1 MAAPPAMLT
10 VDTAPWMREAPTR
23 AVVAAITA
31 GGRPVRF
38 VGGCV
43 RDALAGRSVSDVD
56 IATPEPPSRVLE
68 LLAAAKI
75 KAVPTGLEHG
85 TVTAIVDGR
94 PFEITTLRRDVETD
108 GRRAIVAFTDSWAED
123 AARRDFTINAL
134 SADPDGTVHDP
145 FGGLA
150 DLAAGRVRFVG
161 EAELRIREDVLRIL
175 RFFRFHAHYGKGDPD
190 GPGFAAC
197 RKLAHLLPGL
207 SGERV
212 AAELRRLLAA
222 PDPAATLER
231 MRSAG
236 ILASILPEIAGLAQ
250 LVGLQGLADPAAR
263 DPLLRLAAVLP
274 ADAAVARSVAER
286 LRLSNDER
294 TWLELL
300 ASPPAHV
307 WPARG
312 ETALRRALHRLGPD
326 LVRDLGLLAM
336 ARGDIDAGRPAVQ
349 AAATWTPVTL
359 PVRGQDALEL
369 GVPAGPR
376 VGQLIAA
383 AESWWEENDYRPDR
397 AACLEKLKSLVT
409 PHK

>member
-1 MAAPPAMLT
+1 MTGPAAKLT
-10 VDTAPWMREAPTR
+10 VDAAPWMREAATR
-23 AVVAAITA
+23 AVVAALTA
-31 GGRPVRF
+31 TGRPVRF

-56 IATPEPPSRVLE
+56 IATPEPPTRVLE

-85 TVTAIVDGR
+85 TVTAIIDGR

-108 GRRAIVAFTDSWAED
+108 GRRAVVAFTDSWTED

-134 SADPDGTVHDP
+134 SADPDGTLHDP
-145 FGGLA
+145 FGGAA

-161 EAELRIREDVLRIL
+161 EAEQRIREDVLRIL

-190 GPGFAAC
+190 AGGFAAC

-207 SGERV
+207 SGERI

-222 PDPAATLER
+222 SDPAATLER
-231 MRSAG
+231 MRAAD
-236 ILASILPEIAGLAQ
+236 ILAPILPEIGDLAR
-250 LVGLQGLADPAAR
+250 LRGLQGLDEPAAR
-263 DPLLRLAAVLP
+263 DPLVRLAAVLP
-274 ADAAVARSVAER
+274 DDAAAARAVAER

-294 TWLELL
+294 AWLELL
-300 ASPPAHV
+300 AAPPAQL

-312 ETALRRALHRLGPD
+312 PAALRHALHRLGLD

-336 ARGDIDAGRPAVQ
+336 ARGDAELGRPAVE
-349 AAATWTPVTL
+349 AAAEWTPVAL
-359 PVRGQDALEL
+359 PIRGQDALDL

-383 AESWWEENDYRPDR
+383 VDSWWEENDYRPDR
-397 AACLEKLKSLVT
+397 AACLEKLKALAAR
-409 PHK
+409 

>member
-1 MAAPPAMLT
+1 VAGVAKLT
-10 VDTAPWMREAPTR
+10 VDTAPWMREAATR
-23 AVVAAITA
+23 TVVAALTA
-31 GGRPVRF
+31 TGRPVRF

-43 RDALAGRSVSDVD
+43 RDALAGREREVSDVD
-56 IATPEPPSRVLE
+56 IATPEPPARVLE

-85 TVTAIVDGR
+85 TVTAIADGR

-108 GRRAIVAFTDSWAED
+108 GRHAVVAFTDSWSED

-145 FGGLA
+145 FGGIA

-161 EAELRIREDVLRIL
+161 EAEARIREDVLRIL
-175 RFFRFHAHYGKGDPD
+175 RFFRFHAHYGRGDPD
-190 GPGFAAC
+190 AEGFAAC

-207 SGERV
+207 SGERI

-222 PDPAATLER
+222 ADPAATLER
-231 MRSAG
+231 MRQAG
-236 ILASILPEIAGLAQ
+236 IIEPILPEIADLAR
-250 LVGLQGLADPAAR
+250 LRGLQALTEPAAR

-274 ADAAVARSVAER
+274 DDSAVARAAAER

-294 TWLELL
+294 AWLELL
-300 ASPPAHV
+300 ASPPSHL

-312 ETALRRALHRLGPD
+312 AAALRRALHRLGAD
-326 LVRDLGLLAM
+326 LVRDLGLLAIS
-336 ARGDIDAGRPAVQ
+336 RGEGDLGQPAVD
-349 AAATWTPVTL
+349 AAATWTPVVL
-359 PVRGQDALEL
+359 PVRGQDALDL

-376 VGQLIAA
+376 VGRLVVAV
-383 AESWWEENDYRPDR
+383 ETWWEENDYQPDR
-397 AACLEKLKSLVT
+397 AACLAKLKELVAA
-409 PHK
+409 